1 MDIPL
6 EILPSDDD
14 FIRIFVPMVIDDD
27 GVAEEDEDLDG
38 PDELDD
44 GLDEESEDDS
54 EDLDDVDFDHD
65 DDEDE

>member
-1 MDIPL
+1 MDTPL

>member
-14 FIRIFVPMVIDDD
+14 FIRIFVPMVIDND

-54 EDLDDVDFDHD
+54 EDLDDMDFDHD